1 MKEIKK
7 STPNN
12 RGSLEVNL
20 ILNKKHFKVT
30 VGGALKKV
38 SHKSKD
44 KVD

>member
-7 STPNN
+7 STSNI
-12 RGSLEVNL
+12 RGPLEVNL
-20 ILNKKHFKVT
+20 ILNKKHFKAI